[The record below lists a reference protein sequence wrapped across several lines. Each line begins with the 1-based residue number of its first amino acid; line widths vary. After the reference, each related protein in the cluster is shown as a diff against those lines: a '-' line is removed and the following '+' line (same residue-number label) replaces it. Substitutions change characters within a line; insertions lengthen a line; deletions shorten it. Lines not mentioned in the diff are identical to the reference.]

1 MMPRRFLCCFLLA
14 VFLAF
19 PMGSAHAAEE
29 VVVNRVVAI
38 VDDEVVTSMELNR
51 AIRRLKMD
59 LARMEAMQQAGGMPP
74 AQIRRMA
81 LERMIDEKIFAKEVK
96 RVGLVVSDEELDHY
110 IARIKQNNNLTEEDF
125 VASLSRQGMTLQEY
139 RDDLRQDILKQRL
152 INQEVQKQV
161 VVTDAEV
168 EEYYKKNYEQYQN
181 MDEVNMMAIF
191 LKVDPQAGLTAENAV
206 RQQAENILQKIKA
219 GEDFGKLAQQYSQG
233 PGAEKGGRLGPVKS
247 SDLLPSMRQA
257 LGELKQGQVSEVLQI
272 PQGFV
277 IMKLVDRSGN
287 KELDMTQVKEQI
299 RSKLGQQKTEKI
311 FKDWMKKLRS
321 ENYVKIID

>member
-219 GEDFGKLAQQYSQG
+219 GKDFGKLAQQYSQG

>member
-1 MMPRRFLCCFLLA
+1 MPRRFLCCFLMA
-14 VFLAF
+14 GFLAF
-19 PMGSAHAAEE
+19 PMGLGSAHAAEE

-59 LARMEAMQQAGGMPP
+59 LARMEAMQQAGGVPP

-96 RVGLVVSDEELDHY
+96 RLGLSVSDEELNHY
-110 IARIKQNNNLTEEDF
+110 IDSIKRNNNLTEEDF

-168 EEYYKKNYEQYQN
+168 EEYYKKNYAQYQN
-181 MDEVNMMAIF
+181 MDEVNIMAIF
-191 LKVDPQAGLTAENAV
+191 LKVDPQAG
-206 RQQAENILQKIKA
+206 
-219 GEDFGKLAQQYSQG
+219 
-233 PGAEKGGRLGPVKS
+233 
-247 SDLLPSMRQA
+247 
-257 LGELKQGQVSEVLQI
+257 
-272 PQGFV
+272 
-277 IMKLVDRSGN
+277 
-287 KELDMTQVKEQI
+287 
-299 RSKLGQQKTEKI
+299 
-311 FKDWMKKLRS
+311 
-321 ENYVKIID
+321 